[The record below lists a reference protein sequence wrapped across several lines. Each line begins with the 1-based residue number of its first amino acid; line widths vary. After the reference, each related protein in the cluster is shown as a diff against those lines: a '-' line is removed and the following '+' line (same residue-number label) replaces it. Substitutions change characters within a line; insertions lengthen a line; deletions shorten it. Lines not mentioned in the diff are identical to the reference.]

1 MDRLKYKNTKKMLE
15 IKCLDTKTI
24 RAAITQPDVREV
36 HEALTELLEIPILK
50 FLTEIKQKK
59 PNAASS
65 HKLNM
70 LSIELDVLLNTVK
83 HAASSNTT
91 QKTASACKAVSEIPE
106 KLRNYLS
113 R

>member
-1 MDRLKYKNTKKMLE
+1 MLE
-15 IKCLDTKTI
+15 IKHLDTKTI

-50 FLTEIKQKK
+50 FLIEIKQKN
-59 PNAASS
+59 PNSAASD
-65 HKLNM
+65 KLNM
-70 LSIELDVLLNTVK
+70 LSTELDVLLNTVK

-91 QKTASACKAVSEIPE
+91 QKSASACESVSEIPE